1 MEARRIG
8 GLRSRFPHD
17 APHDVLRYGGDD
29 RGRREVDFVT
39 SPQPGKKDP
48 ELVFRGQIKTII
60 RNLERAIDDLLK
72 HFWEEPLRRHAHELS
87 STLLAG
93 CKTFGYL
100 ELGSV
105 ARAITSLLSLKM
117 EDVLALEESL
127 KEKLRELV
135 ALLKE
140 MAAMLAA

>member
-1 MEARRIG
+1 MEARRRG
-8 GLRSRFPHD
+8 GVSTRFPHD
-17 APHDVLRYGGDD
+17 ESHHVLRYGVVD
-29 RGRREVDFVT
+29 RGRVEEDLVT
-39 SPQPGKKDP
+39 SPQPGRKDP
-48 ELVFRGQIKTII
+48 EQVFRGQLKTVV

-100 ELGSV
+100 ELGAV
-105 ARAITSLLSLKM
+105 ARAITSLLSLKL
-117 EDVLALEESL
+117 EDVLALEEAL

-135 ALLKE
+135 VLLKE